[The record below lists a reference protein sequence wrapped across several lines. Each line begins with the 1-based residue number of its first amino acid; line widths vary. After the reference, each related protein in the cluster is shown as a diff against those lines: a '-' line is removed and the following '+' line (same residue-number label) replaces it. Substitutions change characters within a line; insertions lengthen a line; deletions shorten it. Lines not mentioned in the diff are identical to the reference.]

1 MLLLDTAFSLRV
13 AVGFGDF
20 EPESWGS
27 LSDSQRFAA
36 EFFTV
41 FWALLGIGACN
52 IVFSQIES
60 LWSGLIVFQEN
71 NEESG
76 VEEKD
81 VEMIVVG
88 DTSDAATVSGG
99 KGDNSET
106 GVALSEP
113 MPTDI

>member
-1 MLLLDTAFSLRV
+1 
-13 AVGFGDF
+13 
-20 EPESWGS
+20 
-27 LSDSQRFAA
+27 
-36 EFFTV
+36 
-41 FWALLGIGACN
+41 
-52 IVFSQIES
+52 
-60 LWSGLIVFQEN
+60 LIVFQEN

-99 KGDNSET
+99 KGDNSEENSET

>member
-1 MLLLDTAFSLRV
+1 M
-13 AVGFGDF
+13 
-20 EPESWGS
+20 
-27 LSDSQRFAA
+27 
-36 EFFTV
+36 
-41 FWALLGIGACN
+41 
-52 IVFSQIES
+52 
-60 LWSGLIVFQEN
+60 IVFQEN

-99 KGDNSET
+99 KGDNSEEISET

>member
-1 MLLLDTAFSLRV
+1 M
-13 AVGFGDF
+13 
-20 EPESWGS
+20 
-27 LSDSQRFAA
+27 
-36 EFFTV
+36 
-41 FWALLGIGACN
+41 
-52 IVFSQIES
+52 
-60 LWSGLIVFQEN
+60 IVFQEN

-81 VEMIVVG
+81 VEMVVVG